1 MTQEEKELRL
11 QQLNELQ
18 FKLKKE
24 IERGDEHAIKCVKK
38 GLVYSEEY
46 PDEYALSISSQTV
59 QRKSR
64 RNRVSTNNYHR
75 RPPQCRITIKTS

>member
-11 QQLNELQ
+11 QHLNEQQ

-46 PDEYALSISSQTV
+46 PDEYANYLLAVAQYNDNQQEIEHLQTIV
-59 QRKSR
+59 
-64 RNRVSTNNYHR
+64 TEDHNN
-75 RPPQCRITIKTS
+75 Q

>member
-46 PDEYALSISSQTV
+46 PDEYASYLLAVKQYNENQEEIEYLQTI
-59 QRKSR
+59 
-64 RNRVSTNNYHR
+64 
-75 RPPQCRITIKTS
+75 ITEDHHTVE

>member
-18 FKLKKE
+18 FELKKE

-46 PDEYALSISSQTV
+46 PDEYANYLLAVTQYNDNQQEIEHLQTIV
-59 QRKSR
+59 
-64 RNRVSTNNYHR
+64 TEDHNNVE
-75 RPPQCRITIKTS
+75 

>member
-1 MTQEEKELRL
+1 MTSEEKELRL

-18 FKLKKE
+18 FELKKE

-46 PDEYALSISSQTV
+46 PDEYASYLLAVTQYNDNQQEIEHLQTIF
-59 QRKSR
+59 
-64 RNRVSTNNYHR
+64 TEDHNNVE
-75 RPPQCRITIKTS
+75 